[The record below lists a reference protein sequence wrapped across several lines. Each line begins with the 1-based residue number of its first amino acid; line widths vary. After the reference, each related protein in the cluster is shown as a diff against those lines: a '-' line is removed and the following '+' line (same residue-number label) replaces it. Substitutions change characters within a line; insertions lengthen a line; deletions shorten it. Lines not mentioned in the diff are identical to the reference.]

1 MTFQGKIEELQNA
14 VVVDRTGDKVGK
26 VGQVYLDNDSG
37 QPSWVTVNTGL
48 FGTKESFIPLTEAS
62 HADGTLTVPYE
73 KSFIKDAPNLEE
85 HGELGREQEGELF
98 NYYGVN
104 TATSNGGDGGDG
116 DRTDPRAG
124 QHHDARPDATG
135 TAAGTAAGGV
145 GGNSVDGNRTGADA
159 RPGTDSRPGADAR
172 AGVDARPDTDNRPGA
187 DARPG
192 ADRHADA
199 AGTRPD
205 RADAAG
211 RDGGGVTLH
220 EERVDVGTER
230 VETGRARLRKH
241 VVTDTEHVEVPVQR
255 EEVVLEREPVDGRS
269 GGSLSDEEVEVTLS
283 EERPVVQKET
293 VATEKVS
300 LGKRTVR
307 DTEGVDTEVSHEEVD
322 VDGLNGERPRDAGQD
337 RPRR

>member
-116 DRTDPRAG
+116 RRDGDRTDPRAG

-145 GGNSVDGNRTGADA
+145 GGNGVDGNRT
-159 RPGTDSRPGADAR
+159 
-172 AGVDARPDTDNRPGA
+172 GA

>member
-1 MTFQGKIEELQNA
+1 MTFQGKIEELQDA

-85 HGELGREQEGELF
+85 HGELGREQEGELYS
-98 NYYGVN
+98 YYGVG
-104 TATSNGGDGGDG
+104 TSAGNGNGNAGDRRRDG

-124 QHHDARPDATG
+124 QHRDARADATG

-145 GGNSVDGNRTGADA
+145 GGNGVDGNRPGADTRTGADA
-159 RPGTDSRPGADAR
+159 RPG
-172 AGVDARPDTDNRPGA
+172 AGNRPDA

-192 ADRHADA
+192 TDRHADA

-255 EEVVLEREPVDGRS
+255 EEVVLEREPVDGRA
-269 GGSLSDEEVEVTLS
+269 GGSLSEEEVEVTLS